1 MPERRPPLTPE
12 VARATW
18 DQAAEAYAAL
28 QDSGNDY
35 YRTEFFGP
43 VQLEV
48 CGDVGGL
55 EVLDLGCG
63 NGYLSRELARRGAR
77 VTGVDLSPEM
87 IRLAEEREAAS
98 PLGIDYELLDALAVG
113 DRFGAERFDL
123 VTACMSLQDM
133 PDIPGVITATR
144 QVLRSG
150 GRFVT
155 CNSHPFSDT
164 PFREWFRDEAGEKRA
179 LIVGDYFEATTLEY
193 EWAHERMLY
202 PFKTQANHVTLQQWF
217 EWVTAGGFAVRGLR
231 EPRPTDEA
239 LAARPEL
246 LDARLVPYFLILDL
260 EKRS

>member
-35 YRTEFFGP
+35 YRYEFFGP
-43 VQLEV
+43 AQLEV
-48 CGDVGGL
+48 CGDVAGL

-63 NGYLSRELARRGAR
+63 NGYLSRELASRGAR
-77 VTGVDLSPEM
+77 VVGIDLSPEM

-98 PLGIDYELLDALAVG
+98 PLGIRYELMDALVVG
-113 DRFGAERFDL
+113 ERFEAGQFDL

-133 PDIPGVITATR
+133 PDIPGVIAAANR
-144 QVLRSG
+144 VLRAG

-155 CNSHPFSDT
+155 CHSHPFSDT

-179 LIVGDYFEATTLEY
+179 LIVGDYFDATTLEY
-193 EWAHERMLY
+193 EWTHERMLY
-202 PFKTQANHVTLQQWF
+202 PFRTQATHVTLEQWF
-217 EWVTAGGFAVRGLR
+217 EWVTDGGFTVRGLR

-239 LAARPEL
+239 VAARGDL
-246 LDARLVPYFLILDL
+246 HDARLVPYFLILDL